1 MPSGRKT
8 GHRCEFSPRSKST
21 SRVAPGRRPPT
32 PGKVLEDHVRAEH
45 DRPRGTPRAA
55 LPVRRI
61 ADDDR
66 APPATATFIS
76 LPRAKN
82 PSDRPSGDQNR
93 CFAPSVPSM
102 AVASRESSDRTN
114 RRDGESPLTAVNAIR
129 RPIGDDGGESS
140 AVPAGSD
147 HVNCVRL
154 DSADGPGARSL
165 NLPPRRAIRTIA
177 RPAAPAMAQPRR
189 TLKNRLARLAAVA
202 RSAKVEARRRR
213 SR

>member
-8 GHRCEFSPRSKST
+8 GHRANSHRGRSRPASGLH
-21 SRVAPGRRPPT
+21 RAAVRRHPGES
-32 PGKVLEDHVRAEH
+32 LEDHVRAEH

-66 APPATATFIS
+66 YTAGDRHFHQF
-76 LPRAKN
+76 AAGEN
-82 PSDRPSGDQNR
+82 PSDMPSGDQNR

-102 AVASRESSDRTN
+102 TAASRESSDRTN

-129 RPIGDDGGESS
+129 RPIGETTGAESS

-154 DSADGPGARSL
+154 DSADGLGARSL
-165 NLPPRRAIRTIA
+165 NLPPRKAIRTIA
-177 RPAAPAMAQPRR
+177 RPAAPAMAF
-189 TLKNRLARLAAVA
+189 VA
-202 RSAKVEARRRR
+202 P
-213 SR
+213 